1 MNIELSLADEEAR
14 ELASALDI
22 RLLEMR
28 SELAHTDDHAYKN
41 DLRRSRDRLQA
52 VAQRLDRLL
61 ANQKAA

>member
-1 MNIELSLADEEAR
+1 MNIELSDEEAR
-14 ELASALDI
+14 GLASALDI

-41 DLRRSRDRLQA
+41 DLRRSRDLLQA

-61 ANQKAA
+61 VTEKAA